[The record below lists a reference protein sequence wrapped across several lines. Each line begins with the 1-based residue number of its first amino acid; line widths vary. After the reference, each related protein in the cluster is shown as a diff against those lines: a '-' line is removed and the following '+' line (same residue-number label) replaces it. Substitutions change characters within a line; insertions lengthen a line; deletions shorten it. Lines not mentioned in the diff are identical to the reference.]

1 MGLSTQFDG
10 IRTKQRT
17 EGICPL
23 TPDTQLWLAAN
34 PIVNIFTPD
43 PRVNSWSGCARLLGH
58 RLIPG
63 QISTARRKALIQLLA
78 CIETTFN
85 RWKPGWLLWSNLVK
99 EIESHGLILRG
110 KGTMERSISSSAL
123 THGAPGKSPLADLS
137 PVHQAEW
144 DLCWTVTSPDTLPVT
159 VKLRCGVDWTSV
171 TGNGLSP
178 LALPNGKALSAKTIY
193 RALRDRVLTQIHL
206 SASFFQSATLHWL

>member
-17 EGICPL
+17 ECICPL
-23 TPDTQLWLAAN
+23 TPDTQPWLAAN

-63 QISTARRKALIQLLA
+63 QISTARCKALIQLLA

-85 RWKPGWLLWSNLVK
+85 RLKPGWLLWSDLVK
-99 EIESHGLILRG
+99 EIESHR
-110 KGTMERSISSSAL
+110 
-123 THGAPGKSPLADLS
+123 KSPLADLS

-144 DLCWTVTSPDTLPVT
+144 DLCSTVTSPDTLPVT